1 VSPSCPP
8 LRPAAGLVG
17 LALLV
22 AACGADDAD
31 SATSADARLEPEV
44 AAALADQA
52 DRVADHLGA
61 GEDCDALDEAELL
74 YAAAR
79 EGAADGTVPEE
90 VAREVE
96 DVTAAVTRDL
106 DCDAQEAEPA
116 EEAEPEPAE
125 EAEPEPAD
133 EAEPEPADDG
143 GNGGGGGN
151 EGKGKGN
158 NGKGKG

>member
-22 AACGADDAD
+22 AACGAGDAD
-31 SATSADARLEPEV
+31 SATAADATLEPEV

-106 DCDAQEAEPA
+106 DCDAQEEEPAEPA
-116 EEAEPEPAE
+116 EEEEEEPAE
-125 EAEPEPAD
+125 PV
-133 EAEPEPADDG
+133 EPEPADDG
-143 GNGGGGGN
+143 GNGGGGGGN

>member
-31 SATSADARLEPEV
+31 SATAADATLEPEV
-44 AAALADQA
+44 ATALADQA

-133 EAEPEPADDG
+133 DG

>member
-31 SATSADARLEPEV
+31 GATSADARLEPEV

-106 DCDAQEAEPA
+106 DCDAQEDEPEEPTEPDEEPA
-116 EEAEPEPAE
+116 EAEP
-125 EAEPEPAD
+125 D
-133 EAEPEPADDG
+133 DDG
-143 GNGGGGGN
+143 GNGGEGGGN

>member
-8 LRPAAGLVG
+8 LRPAAVLVG

-22 AACGADDAD
+22 AACGADDPD
-31 SATSADARLEPEV
+31 GVTSADARLDPEV

-79 EGAADGTVPEE
+79 EGATDGTVPEE

-96 DVTAAVTRDL
+96 DVTTAVTRDL
-106 DCDAQEAEPA
+106 DCDAQEDETGEEPAEPDEGPAEPA
-116 EEAEPEPAE
+116 EPEPG
-125 EAEPEPAD
+125 
-133 EAEPEPADDG
+133 DDG
-143 GNGGGGGN
+143 GNGGGGGGN

>member
-31 SATSADARLEPEV
+31 SATAADATLEPEV
-44 AAALADQA
+44 ATALADQA

-106 DCDAQEAEPA
+106 DCDAQEDEPEEPTEPDEEPA
-116 EEAEPEPAE
+116 EAEP
-125 EAEPEPAD
+125 D
-133 EAEPEPADDG
+133 DDG
-143 GNGGGGGN
+143 GNGGEGGGN